1 MLINL
6 MGGLTSRC
14 TPISNHHVALIDFK
28 YITILSIL
36 HDKDEKIDCTRNWIK
51 PKTRE

>member
-1 MLINL
+1 MIDMLINL

-36 HDKDEKIDCTRNWIK
+36 HDKDEKNRLYKKLDQA
-51 PKTRE
+51 